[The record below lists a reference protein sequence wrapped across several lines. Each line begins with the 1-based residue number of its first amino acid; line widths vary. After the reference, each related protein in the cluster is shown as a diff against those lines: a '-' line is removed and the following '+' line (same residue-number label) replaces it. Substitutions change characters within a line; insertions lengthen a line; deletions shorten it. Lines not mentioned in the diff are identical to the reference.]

1 MIPFYNSR
9 KQHSAPSV
17 SFETLGCKLNQYETD
32 SIATALMKRG
42 FRIVPFGKTADAC
55 VINTCTV
62 TNKADRKSRNA
73 LNKAVRTGGAVVL
86 TGCFVDSHWDS
97 LQDSTAT
104 YVVDNKR
111 KSHIP
116 DILSAHFCGEI
127 LDIAQLEPQ
136 VFSYTTPEQI
146 FRTRTNIKIQDGC
159 DNFCTFCIIPFVRGR
174 AVSRN
179 ADSVLQEAKE
189 AIAAGSKE
197 LILTG
202 VNMSRYNDSEIR
214 LAALMERILELDGDF
229 RVRLSSIEPD
239 NLSAA
244 FLDLMSH
251 PKFCPHLHLCLQS
264 GSDRILLKMRRMYS
278 LSQYQE
284 IVHCL
289 RKQHEHFNITTD
301 IIVGFPKEEQEDFL
315 QSVEAVSTF
324 GISHV
329 HIFPFSVRSGTRAE
343 RMTGTIPAEEQKTPL
358 CYPQRACSH
367 RENTVSKT
375 LNWYY

>member
-1 MIPFYNSR
+1 M
-9 KQHSAPSV
+9 
-17 SFETLGCKLNQYETD
+17 
-32 SIATALMKRG
+32 
-42 FRIVPFGKTADAC
+42 
-55 VINTCTV
+55 
-62 TNKADRKSRNA
+62 
-73 LNKAVRTGGAVVL
+73 L

-343 RMTGTIPAEEQKTPL
+343 RMTGTIPAEEQKRRCAILKEHAHAEKIRYRKSLIGTTERILIEKMEQGTRGWQAYGFGQHYAPV
-358 CYPQRACSH
+358 CITKMDTVCAP
-367 RENTVSKT
+367 NTFRNAYIYGIQEEDG
-375 LNWYY
+375 LLFGAPI